1 MKLRSGTW
9 KVDQAAP
16 EGEIQMHKATFT
28 VIAAGALICV
38 YVYICILAG
47 VAGWATLSNRPLQ
60 AKASTA
66 NETQINLPDEEFQ
79 DFSLVFPSVF

>member
-1 MKLRSGTW
+1 LIKLRP
-9 KVDQAAP
+9 K
-16 EGEIQMHKATFT
+16 EKIQMHKTTFT
-28 VIAAGALICV
+28 VIAAGALIGI
-38 YVYICILAG
+38 YAYICILAG

-79 DFSLVFPSVF
+79 DFSLVFPTPIAERRSPPSP